1 MNYNLNSNKPF
12 FKDRSEILLSKEKTF
27 PDFRAKNIP
36 LVSNISE
43 PALANL
49 ITEAKAVRY
58 TRKTNINDEFNR
70 ANSLVIIFSG
80 NVSVSNPQ
88 QEDTIDTLI
97 EIHEPRSGFGKVALL
112 TDELRSA
119 SAITVER
126 TVFAYIP
133 KVDFVNWL
141 KKYPEVDFALC
152 GVAKEKYAS

>member
-1 MNYNLNSNKPF
+1 MNYNLNDKPF
-12 FKDRSEILLSKEKTF
+12 FQDRSELLLSKEKKF

-36 LVSNISE
+36 MVSNISE

-58 TRKTNINDEFNR
+58 TRKTNINDEFNK

-80 NVSVSNPQ
+80 NVSVSNHLHN
-88 QEDTIDTLI
+88 ETRDTMI

-141 KKYPEVDFALC
+141 KRYPEVDFALC
-152 GVAKEKYAS
+152 GVAKEKFAS